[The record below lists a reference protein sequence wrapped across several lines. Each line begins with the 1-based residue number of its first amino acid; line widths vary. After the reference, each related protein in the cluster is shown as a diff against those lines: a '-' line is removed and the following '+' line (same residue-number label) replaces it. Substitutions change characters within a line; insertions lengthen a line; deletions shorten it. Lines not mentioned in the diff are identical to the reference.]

1 MGRDVVS
8 AKLDVIFKKIFTEN
22 RDMLHDFISAIL
34 DIPSE
39 KITEITITNPELP
52 PESALGKFSRL
63 DLSLKVDDKL
73 VNVEIQ
79 VKEHA
84 DYRDRTLFYWAKLYT
99 SELKSGEDY
108 GDLKQ
113 TIAINIINFN
123 MFSGEN
129 YHNEVVTTIKDT
141 GEIFSDKFSIHFFE
155 LKKISRKP
163 NPKNRKEL
171 WLQYINADKEE
182 ELAMIENTNVP
193 IMQKAVRVIYDMSE
207 DTRVRE
213 IARMREKA
221 LHDEATYLKE
231 AREEGFAKEYAEGY
245 AKGYA
250 EGYAQGYAEGYAQ
263 KNQEIAARMREL
275 AIRKIL

>member
-1 MGRDVVS
+1 
-8 AKLDVIFKKIFTEN
+8 
-22 RDMLHDFISAIL
+22 MLHDFVASML

-39 KITEITITNPELP
+39 SITEITITNPEMP
-52 PESALGKFSRL
+52 PETISGKFSRL
-63 DLSLKVDDKL
+63 DLSLRVDDRL

-108 GDLKQ
+108 H
-113 TIAINIINFN
+113 T
-123 MFSGEN
+123 
-129 YHNEVVTTIKDT
+129 EVVTAIKDT

-163 NPKNRKEL
+163 DPKNRKEL

-207 DTRVRE
+207 DTRMRE
-213 IARMREKA
+213 MARMREKA

-231 AREEGFAKEYAEGY
+231 AREEGKAEGRAEAMESFA
-245 AKGYA
+245 AKLRARGMS
-250 EGYAQGYAEGYAQ
+250 EE
-263 KNQEIAARMREL
+263 EIREFL
-275 AIRKIL
+275 E